1 MCVGEKS
8 QDVRRFYITQKVI
21 KVLIKSILK
30 KKKMHVFTRIATE
43 RMLKEYIIN
52 KLMEKSNNIKNKNIN
67 PKGGKTG
74 GK

>member
-1 MCVGEKS
+1 MGEKS

-21 KVLIKSILK
+21 KVLIKSILE

-67 PKGGKTG
+67 PKGGKRG